1 MIPKYILK
9 HSQQAKAFGT
19 NNKKKMFNTVF
30 KWIYFEINFI
40 IKYIL
45 NTIKAIYYR
54 VIMKQKQLF

>member
-19 NNKKKMFNTVF
+19 NNKKMFNRVL

-40 IKYIL
+40 IKCIL
-45 NTIKAIYYR
+45 NTIQAIYYP
-54 VIMKQKQLF
+54 VIMKQNQLF